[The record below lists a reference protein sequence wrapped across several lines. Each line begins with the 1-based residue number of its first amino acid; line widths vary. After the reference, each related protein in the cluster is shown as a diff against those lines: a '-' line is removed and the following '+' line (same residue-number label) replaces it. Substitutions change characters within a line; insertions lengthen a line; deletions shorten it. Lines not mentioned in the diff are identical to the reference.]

1 MASQIGLSVAL
12 PAYTVDPAFT
22 ARRAEE
28 LGFESIWFAEHPIL
42 PVESDSPFPGSEDG
56 IIPWTYAHFTEPYIA
71 LARASAVTTDLKL
84 GTGIT
89 LITER
94 NPLVLAKVIAALD
107 FYSGGRFQFG
117 IGTGWHR
124 EETELM
130 GGDFAHRWTQARE
143 AALALKALWTED
155 EAEFHGKYYDFPPV
169 QCYPKPAQDPHPPI
183 LLGGM
188 ARNVLRR
195 VARWGDGWLP
205 NRVSPEQVRESR
217 LILDT
222 LAAEYDRDPSKLTIN
237 VYGQRAERDVV
248 ESFLEAGANRVIV
261 GLSLCESEDE
271 METELQR
278 VADAVL

>member
-1 MASQIGLSVAL
+1 MTSQIGLTVTL
-12 PAYTVDPAFT
+12 PAYKADPAFV

-107 FYSGGRFQFG
+107 FYSGGRFLFG

-130 GGDFAHRWTQARE
+130 GGDFDHRCTQARE

-169 QCYPKPAQDPHPPI
+169 QCYPKAGAEAAPAYSAGRHGEECVAAHRA
-183 LLGGM
+183 LG
-188 ARNVLRR
+188 RR
-195 VARWGDGWLP
+195 
-205 NRVSPEQVRESR
+205 
-217 LILDT
+217 
-222 LAAEYDRDPSKLTIN
+222 LAAEPRN
-237 VYGQRAERDVV
+237 
-248 ESFLEAGANRVIV
+248 AGAGAR
-261 GLSLCESEDE
+261 ESSHARHACGGVWPRSEFAHH
-271 METELQR
+271 QHPR
-278 VADAVL
+278 AGA